1 MPSKQP
7 IFADTLSE
15 IIDYSVRVA
24 RELHHEYLTLEHI
37 FLGLIVHRKSR
48 DFLELCGANVAQ
60 LENIIKDYIVK
71 YIPSNENI
79 SLPKQTL
86 ALSRVLSSMVRHA
99 DTSGAN
105 VVEFWDFLVFAMEE
119 KDSYVARLLNS
130 LQVSRLD
137 ILENIPSQDMDFL
150 ANDSSLN
157 LKSSSVDEHT
167 QDNAFGISKNKVKS
181 ALDGFSKNLNILAQ
195 KGKIDPLIGRDS
207 EIERI
212 CEILC
217 RRKKNNPILLGEPGV
232 GKTAI
237 VEGLALAITQNK
249 VPKKLQNATIYAL
262 DLGSLVAGSKYRGDF
277 EKRLKAIIAELEEKE
292 NIIVFIDEIH
302 TLVGAGATSSGS
314 MDASNLLKPALANGN
329 IRCIGASTFSEYKN
343 SIDKDK
349 ALSRRFCAIDI
360 KEPSLDSCLQILRS
374 LKPLYE
380 EFHGLKYDDEALEA
394 CLELANRYIHDK
406 FLPDKAID
414 LLDEVGASFALNN
427 SSAGNHCI
435 DFEVSHKARTQSALT
450 LRETSK
456 NYTSNTSHTRI
467 AENTTES
474 SLRDLR
480 SKSWQSK
487 DSFCQNHN
495 NVAMETK
502 EKTNS
507 IKSKT
512 PQIIVTKKDVENV
525 LSRTYHIPK
534 TQVNADEREAIKSLD
549 KRLKKRIFAQDEAI
563 DKITRQIKIAK
574 ANLKEPNHPIGSFLF
589 SGPSGVGKTELA
601 KELATHLGMA
611 FVRLDMSE
619 YSQAHSVATLIGA
632 PAGYVGYENGGI
644 LVDKIR
650 KNPHCVLVLDEIEK
664 AHSDIYNILL
674 QVMDNATLTDN
685 MGNIARFNNA
695 ILILTSN
702 AGSKEGNAIGF
713 GADNSTRVSGALK
726 DIFSPEFRGRL
737 DGVIYFNPLKTAEF
751 RKIAQKIINDL
762 NETLHSRGIKIM
774 LDSSALNRLSA
785 SSVDSA
791 LGAREIKK
799 LIDNEIKT
807 NLSEIIISGKLDNGG
822 EVLVSY
828 KKGGFKLE
836 IMSNA
841 VIDSIKKPYPKS
853 RTKYLKSPQ
862 TTLQTKE
869 SLEEA

>member
-1 MPSKQP
+1 MPFSNPPFRAQP
-7 IFADTLSE
+7 IFTDTLSE

-24 RELHHEYLTLEHI
+24 RELHHEYLTIEHI
-37 FLGLIVHRKSR
+37 FLGLIVHKKSKE
-48 DFLELCGANVAQ
+48 FLESCGANTAQ
-60 LENIIKDYIVK
+60 LESHIKDYIIR

-79 SLPKQTL
+79 SLPKQTP
-86 ALSRVLSSMVRHA
+86 ALGRVFSQMVRHA

-105 VVEFWDFLVFAMEE
+105 VVEFWDFLAFAMEE
-119 KDSYVARLLNS
+119 QDSYCARLLKS
-130 LQVSRLD
+130 LQVARLD
-137 ILENIPSQDMDFL
+137 ILENIPSFSDFDRQN
-150 ANDSSLN
+150 AQNMRTDFGSQPSFETGAAFTKN
-157 LKSSSVDEHT
+157 KSKGAVTKSS
-167 QDNAFGISKNKVKS
+167 
-181 ALDGFSKNLNILAQ
+181 LDGFSKNLNSLAKQ
-195 KGKIDPLIGRDS
+195 GKIDPLIGRDS
-207 EIERI
+207 ELERI

-237 VEGLALAITQNK
+237 VEGLALAIEQNK
-249 VPKKLQNATIYAL
+249 VPQKLQNATIYAL
-262 DLGSLVAGSKYRGDF
+262 DLGALVAGSKYRGDF
-277 EKRLKAIIAELEEKE
+277 EKRLKAIIAELEERE
-292 NIIVFIDEIH
+292 NVIVFIDEIH
-302 TLVGAGATSSGS
+302 TLVGAGATSGGS

-329 IRCIGASTFSEYKN
+329 IRCIGASTFSEYKT

-360 KEPSLDSCLQILRS
+360 KEPSLDSCLEILHS

-380 EFHGLKYDDEALEA
+380 EFHAIKYDDEALET

-414 LLDEVGASFALNN
+414 LLDEVGARFALSSYSLSDKNLDLSKDNN
-427 SSAGNHCI
+427 ANALKNLQTNTQAHTT
-435 DFEVSHKARTQSALT
+435 KA
-450 LRETSK
+450 TSTK
-456 NYTSNTSHTRI
+456 I
-467 AENTTES
+467 AELKES
-474 SLRDLR
+474 TKLA
-480 SKSWQSK
+480 QS
-487 DSFCQNHN
+487 S
-495 NVAMETK
+495 
-502 EKTNS
+502 
-507 IKSKT
+507 KSKT
-512 PQIIVTKKDVENV
+512 SKHSTKPTIIITKKDVEEV
-525 LSRTYHIPK
+525 VSKTYHIPK
-534 TQVNADEREAIKSLD
+534 SQVNADERNALKTLD
-549 KRLKKRIFAQDEAI
+549 KRLKKRIYAQDEAI
-563 DKITRQIKIAK
+563 DKVVRAIKIAK

-611 FVRLDMSE
+611 FMRFDMSE

-713 GADNSTRVSGALK
+713 GADNSTRISGALK

-737 DGVIYFNPLKTAEF
+737 DGMIHFNPLSNAEF
-751 RKIAQKIINDL
+751 KKIAQKIFSDINESL
-762 NETLHSRGIKIM
+762 KTRGIKIT
-774 LDSSALNRLSA
+774 LDCSALNRLSQ
-785 SSVDSA
+785 SSGESA

-799 LIDNEIKT
+799 TIDSEIKAS
-807 NLSEIIISGKLDNGG
+807 LSEIIISGKLDKGG
-822 EVLVSY
+822 EVLVSFA
-828 KKGGFKLE
+828 KGEFVL
-836 IMSNA
+836 S
-841 VIDSIKKPYPKS
+841 
-853 RTKYLKSPQ
+853 LK
-862 TTLQTKE
+862 
-869 SLEEA
+869 